1 MPMTAE
7 PELKEPQTEEVPET
21 GTDQGPE
28 IGEEREPFEL
38 KDCNLLSIATGTS
51 VQTLREFREALLRI
65 HRDSI
70 YHHFWGRLLQPHFD
84 EPEYNNDF
92 AAWAFHGLDDRTLAE
107 RLAVIDPSDFD
118 DIEGLRQEVVDI
130 VEARLD
136 ESELLA
142 WARADAPFH
151 FIRAQLVV
159 VNTGLKLTEPT
170 QLKEA
175 VPEMSRGGIFYHF
188 IDARNRTDTKD
199 DDFTAWLFGF
209 GMEHEDLIRELVSV
223 DPYFSSL
230 KELQRKLA
238 SIFESYFRE
247 VTP

>member
-1 MPMTAE
+1 MTAE
-7 PELKEPQTEEVPET
+7 PELNQNQTGEVQGTEAGQGLEPGVR
-21 GTDQGPE
+21 
-28 IGEEREPFEL
+28 REPFEL
-38 KDCNLLSIATGTS
+38 KDCHLLSIATGAS
-51 VQTLREFREALLRI
+51 AQTLREFREALLWI
-65 HRDSI
+65 HQDSI

-107 RLAVIDPSDFD
+107 RLAVIDPSDYD
-118 DIEGLRQEVVDI
+118 DIEELRQEVVEI

-159 VNTGLKLTEPT
+159 LNTGLKLTEPA
-170 QLKEA
+170 QLCRA

-188 IDARNRTDTKD
+188 IDARNRTDNRD

-209 GMEHEDLIRELVSV
+209 GTEYEDLIKELVSV

-238 SIFESYFRE
+238 SIFETYFRG
-247 VTP
+247 VTS